1 MATQD
6 IAVDGWALTMLSR
19 ENVGYASTCNSL
31 GQTMGFFLAHVGF
44 LALND
49 AGICNKY
56 LRSEGHASDSGMVSL
71 SSFLVFWAVIFL
83 ATTLF
88 VWFFKKERHDESEQE
103 VEGLLETYKQLLR
116 CIRLP
121 SVRGLCAVLLTCK
134 VAFAVTDAATSL
146 KLVEY
151 GMPKEELALMSP
163 VLVALGMV
171 IPLAVGKLTAGPRP
185 LDIFLTGYPLRI
197 LVTIAYAA
205 VLPLAKHVYS
215 DEYTTAAAAVDAN
228 SDSSET
234 AAVKRQFYYALI
246 GAVVLHEIATNFMY
260 VSMMAFFAR
269 VSDPAIGGTYMTLLN
284 TVANLG
290 SK

>member
-1 MATQD
+1 
-6 IAVDGWALTMLSR
+6 
-19 ENVGYASTCNSL
+19 
-31 GQTMGFFLAHVGF
+31 
-44 LALND
+44 
-49 AGICNKY
+49 
-56 LRSEGHASDSGMVSL
+56 
-71 SSFLVFWAVIFL
+71 
-83 ATTLF
+83 
-88 VWFFKKERHDESEQE
+88 
-103 VEGLLETYKQLLR
+103 
-116 CIRLP
+116 
-121 SVRGLCAVLLTCK
+121 
-134 VAFAVTDAATSL
+134 
-146 KLVEY
+146 
-151 GMPKEELALMSP
+151 MSP

-197 LVTIAYAA
+197 LVTIAYAG

-215 DEYTTAAAAVDAN
+215 DEYTAATAAAADD
-228 SDSSET
+228 SDT

-290 SK
+290 SKW